1 VSWPAEAAERYRL
14 QGYWRGETLG
24 ELLHRWRC
32 AYGDRVALV
41 CGPIRWTYAE
51 LDDAVDRRA
60 AGLARLGIRSGDRVI
75 VQLPNVAELVVLCF
89 ALFRLGA
96 LPVLALPAHRSREI
110 SYLCAFTEAVGYVI
124 PDVHAGFDYRMLAAA
139 VKTAVPTVEHVLVA
153 GDSAGAAG
161 EFLLLSE
168 VNADPVGLAAP
179 DAGGVAL
186 FLLSGGTT
194 GLPKLIPRTHE
205 DYAYNLR
212 ASAEVCGLTAQDVY
226 LAALP
231 VAHNFALGCPG
242 ALGTLHAG
250 GTVVLAANGS
260 PDEAFALIEQEKVT
274 ITALV
279 PPLATLW
286 MDAAEWTEHDL
297 SSLRLLQVGGAK
309 LNAEPAR
316 RVWTTLGCGLQ
327 QVFGMAEGLLNY
339 TRLDDPENLI
349 VSTQGQPLSPADEIR
364 VVDDDDRDLDVG
376 EVGHLL
382 ARGPYTLRGYYR
394 SPEHNAIA
402 FTADGYYR
410 TGDLVR
416 LTPTGHLVVEGR
428 AKDQINRGGDKI
440 AAAELEDQLLSHPNV
455 RDVAAIAVPDEVLGE
470 RICAVV
476 VPRGEA
482 PSLSGLTAFL
492 RERGLAAYK
501 LPDRLEIVAS
511 LPRTG
516 LGKISKLALVEMLAE
531 ERGRS
536 AR

>member
-1 VSWPAEAAERYRL
+1 
-14 QGYWRGETLG
+14 
-24 ELLHRWRC
+24 
-32 AYGDRVALV
+32 
-41 CGPIRWTYAE
+41 
-51 LDDAVDRRA
+51 
-60 AGLARLGIRSGDRVI
+60 
-75 VQLPNVAELVVLCF
+75 
-89 ALFRLGA
+89 
-96 LPVLALPAHRSREI
+96 
-110 SYLCAFTEAVGYVI
+110 
-124 PDVHAGFDYRMLAAA
+124 
-139 VKTAVPTVEHVLVA
+139 
-153 GDSAGAAG
+153 
-161 EFLLLSE
+161 
-168 VNADPVGLAAP
+168 
-179 DAGGVAL
+179 
-186 FLLSGGTT
+186 
-194 GLPKLIPRTHE
+194 
-205 DYAYNLR
+205 
-212 ASAEVCGLTAQDVY
+212 
-226 LAALP
+226 
-231 VAHNFALGCPG
+231 
-242 ALGTLHAG
+242 
-250 GTVVLAANGS
+250 
-260 PDEAFALIEQEKVT
+260 
-274 ITALV
+274 
-279 PPLATLW
+279 
-286 MDAAEWTEHDL
+286 
-297 SSLRLLQVGGAK
+297 
-309 LNAEPAR
+309 
-316 RVWTTLGCGLQ
+316 VWTTLGCGLQ